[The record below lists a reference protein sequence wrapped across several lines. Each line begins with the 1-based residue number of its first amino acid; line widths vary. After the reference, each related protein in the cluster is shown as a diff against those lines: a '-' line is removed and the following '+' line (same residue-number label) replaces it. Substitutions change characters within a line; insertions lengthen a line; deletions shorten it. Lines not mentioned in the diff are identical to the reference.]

1 MELLFL
7 RAQYDPK
14 AISLFTP
21 SSSNVVKVTSK
32 SNDEILV
39 IGLKKDEVKKETP
52 IICFPYVWAIVLVPA
67 SHEFK
72 IFHLPEYCF
81 SGSSSFCTS
90 SGLLFSN
97 WGRVWQR

>member
-1 MELLFL
+1 VEFYFL

-39 IGLKKDEVKKETP
+39 IGLKKDEVKKKHP
-52 IICFPYVWAIVLVPA
+52 LFV
-67 SHEFK
+67 
-72 IFHLPEYCF
+72 FHMF
-81 SGSSSFCTS
+81 G
-90 SGLLFSN
+90 
-97 WGRVWQR
+97 Q